1 MNNMKNIYLLGAS
14 GSIGKQTLDVISRYQ
29 DKFVLKSFSV
39 NTNVCFAKEII
50 KKFKPEMVCVGNYE
64 DMVKLQFEFPEVLFS
79 YGDQGLIDVATYSSE
94 DGYLVNAVTGSVGL
108 LPTIEAIKKK
118 RDILLANKE
127 TLVIGGELIMP
138 LVKKYN
144 VNLLPIDSEHSAILQ
159 CLLAGKK
166 DEVNRIIITASGGA
180 FRNKQREELKYVSKE
195 EALNHPNWKM
205 GRKITIDSASMINK
219 AFEVIEAH
227 YLFDLPI
234 NKIETIIHKQ
244 SIIHGMVEYVD
255 GVLIAQM
262 AIPDMR
268 IPIEY
273 ALLYPNR
280 SENEYNKVDF
290 KQNLELSFEEIDLNR
305 FPLLKLGYEVIEK
318 KGILPTIFNAA
329 NEAAVKL
336 FLCDKIK
343 FLDIEEIIISNVKGA
358 KNLSSPTITDI
369 IRVDKEIK
377 EKILRKYEDN

>member
-1 MNNMKNIYLLGAS
+1 MKNIYLLGAS

-79 YGDQGLIDVATYSSE
+79 YGDKGLIDVATYSSE

>member
-1 MNNMKNIYLLGAS
+1 MKNIYLLGAS

-219 AFEVIEAH
+219 AFEVVEAH

>member
-1 MNNMKNIYLLGAS
+1 MKNIYLLGAS

-343 FLDIEEIIISNVKGA
+343 FLGIEEIIISNVKGA

>member
-1 MNNMKNIYLLGAS
+1 MKNIYLLGAS

-64 DMVKLQFEFPEVLFS
+64 DMIKLQFEFPEVLFS

>member
-1 MNNMKNIYLLGAS
+1 MKNIYLLGAS

-39 NTNVCFAKEII
+39 NTNVCIAKEII

>member
-1 MNNMKNIYLLGAS
+1 
-14 GSIGKQTLDVISRYQ
+14 
-29 DKFVLKSFSV
+29 
-39 NTNVCFAKEII
+39 
-50 KKFKPEMVCVGNYE
+50 
-64 DMVKLQFEFPEVLFS
+64 
-79 YGDQGLIDVATYSSE
+79 
-94 DGYLVNAVTGSVGL
+94 
-108 LPTIEAIKKK
+108 
-118 RDILLANKE
+118 
-127 TLVIGGELIMP
+127 
-138 LVKKYN
+138 
-144 VNLLPIDSEHSAILQ
+144 
-159 CLLAGKK
+159 
-166 DEVNRIIITASGGA
+166 
-180 FRNKQREELKYVSKE
+180 
-195 EALNHPNWKM
+195 
-205 GRKITIDSASMINK
+205 MINK
-219 AFEVIEAH
+219 GFEIIEAY
-227 YLFDLPI
+227 YLFGIEID
-234 NKIETIIHKQ
+234 KIETLIHRE

>member
-1 MNNMKNIYLLGAS
+1 MKNIYLLGAS

>member
-1 MNNMKNIYLLGAS
+1 MKNIYLLGAS

-180 FRNKQREELKYVSKE
+180 FRNTRREELKYVSKE

-343 FLDIEEIIISNVKGA
+343 FLDIEEIIISNVKDA

>member
-1 MNNMKNIYLLGAS
+1 MKNIYLLGAS

-280 SENEYNKVDF
+280 SENEYNKV
-290 KQNLELSFEEIDLNR
+290 
-305 FPLLKLGYEVIEK
+305 
-318 KGILPTIFNAA
+318 
-329 NEAAVKL
+329 
-336 FLCDKIK
+336 
-343 FLDIEEIIISNVKGA
+343 
-358 KNLSSPTITDI
+358 
-369 IRVDKEIK
+369 
-377 EKILRKYEDN
+377 

>member
-1 MNNMKNIYLLGAS
+1 MKNIYLLGAS

-79 YGDQGLIDVATYSSE
+79 YGAQGLIDVATYSSE

-343 FLDIEEIIISNVKGA
+343 FLDIEEIIISNVKDA

>member
-1 MNNMKNIYLLGAS
+1 MKNIYLLGAS

-343 FLDIEEIIISNVKGA
+343 FLDIEEIIISNVKGE

>member
-1 MNNMKNIYLLGAS
+1 MKNIYLLGAS

-219 AFEVIEAH
+219 AFEVVEAH

-255 GVLIAQM
+255 GVLIVQM

>member
-1 MNNMKNIYLLGAS
+1 MKNIYLLGAS

-343 FLDIEEIIISNVKGA
+343 FLDIEEIIISNVKDA